1 MGDVERAET
10 EPLYSDPLNSDRSSS
25 SSSSS
30 DPDSARHHH
39 HHHHHHKK
47 LHHGVSFV
55 GIIGVATAVCLV
67 FFGSYMYISTSED
80 ANSPTAK
87 KYSEEKIM
95 EKEIM
100 LFGDSL
106 VGVPDTE
113 YHMGEGLEKDIE
125 KVHPEYDTVIS
136 ISFGNGNTASDLY
149 SRVDEDVLNRKST
162 PNPPQAVIIL
172 FDSDAADVDEGE
184 NADDI
189 RSRYAEKLDA
199 LLGKVRAR
207 VDYVALSGPILDGE
221 KKEGENEKD
230 DKLDAYENI
239 NKKLAKK
246 HDIAYIDLRAE
257 FLSNDKGFD
266 QEQGHLT
273 QDGEHPKRKGEEII
287 EDAFRKQILSWNG
300 LWTGPTTRLI
310 NFKAPAS
317 LKTLIKSLETQHSH
331 EECVRQADEKKCD
344 ELEKAMKEAKE
355 MHLDTIKLEN
365 GEEIALEDEMSV
377 ATDKNAE
384 EEVEE
389 AIEIDRETHGTFKN
403 VNFDRVKEKVKEDE
417 EMADKQLAKESK
429 QKNSK
434 KSKAKK

>member
-1 MGDVERAET
+1 
-10 EPLYSDPLNSDRSSS
+10 
-25 SSSSS
+25 
-30 DPDSARHHH
+30 
-39 HHHHHHKK
+39 
-47 LHHGVSFV
+47 
-55 GIIGVATAVCLV
+55 
-67 FFGSYMYISTSED
+67 
-80 ANSPTAK
+80 
-87 KYSEEKIM
+87 
-95 EKEIM
+95 
-100 LFGDSL
+100 
-106 VGVPDTE
+106 
-113 YHMGEGLEKDIE
+113 
-125 KVHPEYDTVIS
+125 
-136 ISFGNGNTASDLY
+136 
-149 SRVDEDVLNRKST
+149 
-162 PNPPQAVIIL
+162 
-172 FDSDAADVDEGE
+172 
-184 NADDI
+184 
-189 RSRYAEKLDA
+189 
-199 LLGKVRAR
+199 
-207 VDYVALSGPILDGE
+207 VALSGPILDGE

-355 MHLDTIKLEN
+355 MHLNTIKLEN

-403 VNFDRVKEKVKEDE
+403 VNFDRVNEKVKEDE
-417 EMADKQLAKESK
+417 EMADKELAKESK
-429 QKNSK
+429 QIKSK